1 MSALICGS
9 MAYDNI
15 MVFPGRFQEQILPDQ
30 IHILNVAFLVPEMR
44 KEFGG
49 CAGNIAYNLNLLG
62 AAGYPMATVGE
73 DFGPYTDW
81 LARQSLDTRFLQS
94 VPDTLTAQAYIT
106 TDLDD
111 NQITAFHP
119 GAMDHSQINAVPTD
133 AGITIGMISPDGRQ
147 GMIDHA
153 QQFADAEIPFIFD
166 PGQGLP
172 MFDGGDLRKFIELAT
187 WVAVNDYEGQML
199 QERTGWTEQEISKH
213 VDALIV
219 TRGAKGSTIFTKD
232 EQIAIPAV
240 TATEVRDPTG
250 CGDAYRAGLLYG
262 LLNDMEWAD
271 TGRLAAVLGATKIA
285 SLGTQNH
292 SFTPAA
298 VEEVFEQAFG
308 YRLGLAA

>member
-15 MVFPGRFQEQILPDQ
+15 MVFPGRFKEQILPDQ

-44 KEFGG
+44 REFGG

-62 AAGYPMATVGE
+62 APGYAMATVGT
-73 DFGPYTDW
+73 DFAAYWDW
-81 LARQSLDTRFLQS
+81 LEQQSLDTRFVKEVES
-94 VPDTLTAQAYIT
+94 TLTAQAYIT

-119 GAMDHSQINAVPTD
+119 GAMDHAHVSQVPTD
-133 AGITIGMISPDGRQ
+133 AGITVGMISPDGKQ
-147 GMIDHA
+147 GMLEHA
-153 QQFADAEIPFIFD
+153 AQFSAAGIPFVFD

-172 MFDGGDLRKFIELAT
+172 MFDGDELRAVIGQAT

-199 QERTGWTEQEISKH
+199 QERTGWSEQDISTE

-219 TRGAKGSTIFTKD
+219 TRGAQGSTIFAEG
-232 EQIAIPAV
+232 EQLEIPVVEA
-240 TATEVRDPTG
+240 ALIKDPTG

-262 LLNDMEWAD
+262 LLNGLGWAD
-271 TGRLAAVLGATKIA
+271 TGRLAAVLGSLKIA
-285 SLGTQNH
+285 SQGTQNH
-292 SFTPAA
+292 GFTRDS
-298 VEEVFEQAFG
+298 VNDVFESSFG
-308 YRLGLAA
+308 YRLDF